1 MARTVTPFE
10 DPKERARAGVF
21 GMLCFIASLAMVF
34 AASMFG
40 VIVVRL
46 QDPEP
51 WPPDGDGGLP
61 WALSLS
67 TLTLLIS
74 SATMV
79 LASRSASRGDS
90 DGLARWMNW
99 TFGLS
104 LAFLVGQTV
113 AWWDLLS
120 RDIHLDSNLWAWTF
134 YVLTALHALHV
145 LGGVIPMGVVARN
158 AQRGYYSLENHRGV
172 TYVSLYWHFLD
183 LAWLGLYA
191 TIFWATWFR
200 AGV

>member
-34 AASMFG
+34 AASMLG

-46 QDPEP
+46 QDSGP

-61 WALSLS
+61 WALGLS
-67 TLTLLIS
+67 TVILLVS
-74 SATMV
+74 SVTMV
-79 LASRSASRGDS
+79 LASRSAGRGDAS
-90 DGLARWMNW
+90 GLARWMTW

-104 LAFLVGQTV
+104 VAFLVGQTI

-120 RDIHLDSNLWAWTF
+120 RHVHLDSNLWAWAF

-158 AQRGYYSLENHRGV
+158 ARRGYYSLENHRGV
-172 TYVSLYWHFLD
+172 TYVGLYWHFLD

-191 TIFWATWFR
+191 TILWATWFR
-200 AGV
+200 AAI